1 MLSGDYQFVVHQNCN
16 KLQGNG
22 MQVATISKKFRRS
35 VPSKKKCTLALF
47 VDSIFHFSQTEL
59 FKLL

>member
-35 VPSKKKCTLALF
+35 VPSKKCTLALF
-47 VDSIFHFSQTEL
+47 VDLIFHFSQTEL